1 MKRINQLLFYNNFFT
16 HDVFLV
22 VEQKR
27 RMSQIEMTKM
37 ALKKV
42 ESDSEEEKVITRGCD
57 RVRFSL

>member
-1 MKRINQLLFYNNFFT
+1 MF
-16 HDVFLV
+16 VS

-42 ESDSEEEKVITRGCD
+42 ESDSEDE
-57 RVRFSL
+57 RVRLNVDSIIN